1 MNSSPVPF
9 RRLAIHTLT
18 PDTTA
23 DSLKRWAYYAL
34 QYGADAFLLRRDGL
48 ADHPPADLQRK
59 RELGEVL
66 KAAHPGLFLVLE
78 VQTQPAGARV
88 ADGYHVK
95 SGVQL
100 QPTSDCFWSKACHS
114 LEDLLAAEAA
124 GFSAATLSPIYATRS
139 HPDATPLGLGY
150 LQRVARQTRLP
161 IVALGG
167 VQPNRV
173 YDCLQHGASAIAG
186 IACFQ

>member
-23 DSLKRWAYYAL
+23 DALKRWAYYAL

-48 ADHPPADLQRK
+48 ADDPLADLQHK
-59 RELGEVL
+59 REMGKLL
-66 KAAHPGLFLVLE
+66 KAAYPRGFLVLE
-78 VQTQPAGARV
+78 VQAQPTGACV

-100 QPTSDCFWSKACHS
+100 QPTADRFWSKACHS
-114 LEDLLAAEAA
+114 LDDLTAAEQA
-124 GFSAATLSPIYATRS
+124 GFSAATLSPIYTTQS
-139 HPDATPLGLGY
+139 HPDATPLGLED
-150 LQRVARQTRLP
+150 LQSVSEQTHLP
-161 IVALGG
+161 IIALGG

-173 YDCLQHGASAIAG
+173 YYCLQHGASAVAG